1 MSRASKKRVWNIPDR
16 GWRGSKYPGST
27 PGKSQADRTGDD
39 DHISEADLLEVLAA
53 NADAICYRCKVRFK
67 DHRDADHLFFEEL
80 DEAPDEEF
88 N

>member
-1 MSRASKKRVWNIPDR
+1 MGFYAGEESGR
-16 GWRGSKYPGST
+16 
-27 PGKSQADRTGDD
+27 RTGDD
-39 DHISEADLLEVLAA
+39 DYISEADFLEVLAA

-80 DEAPDEEF
+80 DEAPDHEF

>member
-1 MSRASKKRVWNIPDR
+1 MSRRNKKRVWNIPER
-16 GWRGSKYPGST
+16 GWRGNIWVNLPSKSG
-27 PGKSQADRTGDD
+27 ADRTGDD
-39 DHISEADLLEVLAA
+39 DYISEADFLEVLAA

-67 DHRDADHLFFEEL
+67 DHRNADHLFFEEL

>member
-1 MSRASKKRVWNIPDR
+1 MSRANKKRVCNIR
-16 GWRGSKYPGST
+16 ERKSPGDT
-27 PGKSQADRTGDD
+27 TFAPPKSQAERTGENDY
-39 DHISEADLLEVLAA
+39 ISEDDFLEVLAA

-80 DEAPDEEF
+80 DEAPDDEF